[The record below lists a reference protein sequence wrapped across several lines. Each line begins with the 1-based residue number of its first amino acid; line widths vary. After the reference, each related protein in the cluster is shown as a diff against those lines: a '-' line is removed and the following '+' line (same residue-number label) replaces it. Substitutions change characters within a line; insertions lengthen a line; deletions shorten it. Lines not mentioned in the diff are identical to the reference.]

1 VRKVFEEEYPP
12 LLPHVVYSVEDR
24 AKRLFI
30 SHHVFGDSPVL
41 HYMKSFYPP
50 SPNDKYFIFTLRA
63 VSLAY
68 LSNDVRSPEVLQQA
82 RKTYGSALALTN
94 KALLSQDIALRNN
107 TLLTV
112 LLLDLFEN
120 LTSDEQNP
128 TASTTKHLDGALALL
143 KFRGN
148 AQFQDPVSLS
158 MFKHLSSNLV
168 PSCLERGIA
177 IPKDFLR
184 FRKQATRFVDTN
196 DPDWR
201 LSDLMIQLAKLR
213 ASLQGSK
220 TSGTQAIATAQ
231 YLDLEFLDI
240 SNATSQSKD
249 LEATN
254 SQSPSSE
261 QSGNRPS
268 QAQDRERNV
277 RLVRALLDETL
288 GELGPDPA

>member
-1 VRKVFEEEYPP
+1 MLIEQ
-12 LLPHVVYSVEDR
+12 LLSFFFKKK

-41 HYMKSFYPP
+41 HYMKSFWPP
-50 SPNDKYFIFTLRA
+50 SPNDKYLTFAVRA

-68 LSNDVRSPEVLQQA
+68 LSSEVRSPDVLQQA

-94 KALLSQDIALRNN
+94 KALHSQDIALKNG

-120 LTSDEQNP
+120 LTNDEP
-128 TASTTKHLDGALALL
+128 TSTASATKHLDGALALL
-143 KFRGN
+143 KLRGN
-148 AQFQDPVSLS
+148 AQFQDAVSLA
-158 MFKHLSSNLV
+158 MFQHLSSSLI

-177 IPKDFLR
+177 IPKVYLR
-184 FRKQATRFVDTN
+184 FRSQAARFVDTN

-213 ASLQGSK
+213 ASLKESK
-220 TSGTQAIATAQ
+220 PASTQAIATAQ

-240 SNATSQSKD
+240 NNTMPQSSD
-249 LEATN
+249 LKTRS

-261 QSGNRPS
+261 NSDNRPS
-268 QAQDRERNV
+268 QAVDRERNL

-288 GELGPDPA
+288 SKLSPDPA